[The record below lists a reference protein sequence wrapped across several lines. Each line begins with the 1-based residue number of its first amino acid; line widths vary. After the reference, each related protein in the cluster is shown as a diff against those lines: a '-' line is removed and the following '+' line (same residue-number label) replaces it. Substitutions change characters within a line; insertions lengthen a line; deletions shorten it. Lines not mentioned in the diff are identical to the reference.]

1 MFFLSFFSPLVFF
14 FFFFFL
20 CVQPSCSSNRF
31 LFWFIP
37 SSAFSISIL
46 LPNYSLLVSIFP
58 LPLFDLS
65 IILYPSS
72 LSTFLHHFFP
82 SISVN
87 SLPRQ
92 RLCFLHHFST
102 PRLRFLHS
110 LHPPP
115 DRRLCF
121 LYDFLSPS
129 RLCFLHPS
137 LAPLSSFSP
146 FLHHSFPLISLFL
159 SFSISPSFL
168 SLFTFFQPSIQYL
181 FTL

>member
-115 DRRLCF
+115 TDVF
-121 LYDFLSPS
+121 V
-129 RLCFLHPS
+129 
-137 LAPLSSFSP
+137 FSMIFYP
-146 FLHHSFPLISLFL
+146 PHVFA
-159 SFSISPSFL
+159 FSIL
-168 SLFTFFQPSIQYL
+168 L
-181 FTL
+181 